1 MRNLFTL
8 SLFALLSV
16 SLSFAQG
23 FEPPAGST
31 YNADSTEITLPSAYL
46 DANYLESIIFDVPA
60 TFPLV
65 LDDITYELP
74 FNFALITNVNTP
86 LGMNYYCNPDG
97 CNFLPN
103 TQGEVYLTGIPS
115 DLVSLYQL
123 DLTAFVSIN
132 LAEVG
137 LDFDVE
143 FSIPYTGGNALLDIA
158 LDGDY
163 SLVND
168 VVPTF
173 FINVEPALSGCTDS
187 TSCNFHQYASIDD
200 GTCIYADNSI
210 CEACSGEV
218 NGTGVIIINNDTD
231 GDLICDDVD
240 NCVDVSNPDQLDSDA
255 DGYGDLCDTIDNMNL
270 EEYTKNLPTLIRM
283 IDILGAEHAV
293 HPKGKLMF
301 YIYSDGSIKKEIQY

>member
-1 MRNLFTL
+1 MKNIFTL
-8 SLFALLSV
+8 SLFALLTV

-46 DANYLESIIFDVPA
+46 DANYLESIVFDVPA
-60 TFPLV
+60 TFPLD
-65 LDDITYELP
+65 LDGSTYELP
-74 FNFALITNVNTP
+74 FNYALITNVNTP

-115 DLVSLYQL
+115 DLLSLHQL

-132 LAEVG
+132 LADVG
-137 LDFDVE
+137 LPFDVE

-158 LDGDY
+158 LAGDY

-173 FINVEPALSGCTDS
+173 FINVEPAENNPNLSIDSKNLENFDRFIVSPNPAAETASFSFYNFDAKYVSLEIYDLLGNLMYVDQFKGTIQSEQTYNVNTSSFNNGVYLYKLS
-187 TSCNFHQYASIDD
+187 TS
-200 GTCIYADNSI
+200 NSSH
-210 CEACSGEV
+210 SGRLVV
-218 NGTGVIIINNDTD
+218 N
-231 GDLICDDVD
+231 
-240 NCVDVSNPDQLDSDA
+240 
-255 DGYGDLCDTIDNMNL
+255 
-270 EEYTKNLPTLIRM
+270 K
-283 IDILGAEHAV
+283 
-293 HPKGKLMF
+293 
-301 YIYSDGSIKKEIQY
+301 